1 MTLRKFTFEGGT
13 NGANIATTGAATG
26 DTNWGLVN
34 KGTGSTAVYSSTSPM
49 HGSLCGLLTPGSG
62 AACELRWNDWTTA
75 TSLTASWY
83 VNWSSAPADNE
94 EFFRVAYGSGS
105 RVLSGI
111 LAASSKI
118 SLQNAAATIFWTST
132 AGLSSATW
140 YRFEAY
146 AKYGASTTTGEAEFA
161 YYLGDS
167 ATPVQA
173 MTRVTNQNM
182 GTAAITGLY
191 IGKTA
196 GAGTST
202 APFSL
207 DSVQANDNGTTFIG
221 PYVPAGNAAPVAVA
235 GAVQNVT
242 TSTAT
247 LTATATDDVSI
258 ASFACTL
265 LDSSGV
271 TSPSIGTG
279 TVTGAGTPSA
289 SVSFP
294 ITGLVAGVH
303 RFNIT
308 ATDGGS
314 PALTSATVIGQ
325 INYTSTAPV
334 YRSVTAATYTVIGGG
349 TALAAIQA
357 ATPSTRYLNS
367 SAPPGGGT
375 GSIAYQPLSPSP
387 VPVPFSVQARA
398 SDAVTPVS
406 ITVYLKMGGTVIATR
421 GPFTLTTTDASYGGT
436 TNTTGETA
444 AITVRSALTTDWSCT

>member
-221 PYVPAGNAAPVAVA
+221 PYTVTNAAPVVTAGGTQTVVSGTSVTFA
-235 GAVQNVT
+235 FSATDNVSVTSLTGAVT
-242 TSTAT
+242 GPATPTLTGTAT
-247 LTATATDDVSI
+247 GTGTASASYAPTATFTTPGQYTVTATASDG
-258 ASFACTL
+258 TL
-265 LDSSGV
+265 TGTAATTVYVYATSG
-271 TSPSIGTG
+271 TSADPVSIGT
-279 TVTGAGTPSA
+279 TVWTTTGAGS
-289 SVSFP
+289 
-294 ITGLVAGVH
+294 
-303 RFNIT
+303 
-308 ATDGGS
+308 
-314 PALTSATVIGQ
+314 
-325 INYTSTAPV
+325 
-334 YRSVTAATYTVIGGG
+334 
-349 TALAAIQA
+349 ALAAITGTAAPSTKYVETPAGPTGQTLPITLA
-357 ATPSTRYLNS
+357 PQGAGALNIYVEGYYNAGALTRTLTLYKADGTTQIDTISYATPSADTEYNWAVSTTQMNS
-367 SAPPGGGT
+367 FAPAT
-375 GSIAYQPLSPSP
+375 TDR
-387 VPVPFSVQARA
+387 QA
-398 SDAVTPVS
+398 
-406 ITVYLKMGGTVIATR
+406 L
-421 GPFTLTTTDASYGGT
+421 TLTIADA
-436 TNTTGETA
+436 
-444 AITVRSALTTDWSCT
+444 